1 MNDRSPK
8 QLIFPDEK
16 HILNCTGCSVSSRS
30 ININYVG
37 ECISNLPCLQ
47 NMRKAT
53 KKPHQATKS
62 PGQELKLGL
71 SKYKAEVLTTP

>member
-1 MNDRSPK
+1 MKNTFSTA
-8 QLIFPDEK
+8 QVAVL
-16 HILNCTGCSVSSRS
+16 SSRS

-53 KKPHQATKS
+53 EKPYQASRS
-62 PGQELKLGL
+62 PGQELKIGP
-71 SKYKAEVLTTP
+71 S

>member
-8 QLIFPDEK
+8 QLTLLDEK
-16 HILNCTGCSVSSRS
+16 NILNCTSRT

-47 NMRKAT
+47 NMRRAT
-53 KKPHQATKS
+53 EKPHQASRS

-71 SKYKAEVLTTP
+71 SKYRAEVLTTH